1 MKYTNKKTLI
11 FGLICLCFINEF
23 TFQLLD
29 PNPPLSDFVRSI
41 VRVFNFII
49 IVLIFTANKIITW
62 IKIFVSIRI
71 VVINF
76 IVLILLLFSVELINF
91 LYQNNN
97 KKNCNYDWILYS
109 YCPNITFIKKNIE
122 KDGGEIVYNYS
133 NKIGQRVRNLS
144 SGSTY
149 NVDNVFI
156 GDSFIQADEIDYDF
170 TFYGQLEKINF
181 KVSAFGYSSWNVIQY
196 HDAIQKLSFKNTNY
210 HVFLMP
216 NDITPSYYRSVYQE
230 KRSKIYPREKFKTEN
245 GILSNV
251 KSFFDYSLIKKLLYA
266 IFEKFSSSSNILI
279 PIDLDEFNI
288 HKVEECL
295 SLESINEEYKEKL
308 GYDYLV
314 YSKSPIC
321 WSEEYKV
328 AAQEALLE
336 LKKLHKLVRK
346 LNSELTVY
354 MVPPGWSFTNEN
366 TNGRK
371 NNNSYFFD
379 NSISV
384 TTEPLL
390 EYFANS
396 MPSVKF
402 VSLEL
407 LISEWVSECD
417 KCLDKYYFSNDG
429 HWTKETHERLSKY
442 FSNTLKF
449 SNR

>member
-1 MKYTNKKTLI
+1 MNNTYKITLI
-11 FGLICLCFINEF
+11 LGLICLCFINELTLQF
-23 TFQLLD
+23 LD
-29 PNPPLSDFVRSI
+29 PNPPLSDVVKSI
-41 VRVFNFII
+41 VRIFNFII
-49 IVLIFTANKIITW
+49 IVLIFTAKKIISW
-62 IKIFVSIRI
+62 IRIYVSIRI
-71 VVINF
+71 VVVNF
-76 IVLILLLFSVELINF
+76 IVLVILLFSIELINF
-91 LYQNNN
+91 SYQQNN

-109 YCPNITFIKKNIE
+109 YCPNITISKKNVE
-122 KDGGEIVYNYS
+122 KDGGELIYNYS
-133 NKIGQRVRNLS
+133 NNIGQRVRSLNS
-144 SGSTY
+144 KSIS

-156 GDSFIQADEIDYDF
+156 GDSFIQADEIDYDL
-170 TFYGQLEKINF
+170 TFYGQLEKLNY

-196 HDAIQKLSFKNTNY
+196 HDAIKKLSLKNTNY

-230 KRSKIYPREKFKTEN
+230 NRSKIYPKENFNTETGLLGN
-245 GILSNV
+245 L
-251 KSFFDYSLIKKLLYA
+251 KSIFDNSLIKKLLYA
-266 IFEKFSSSSNILI
+266 IFKKFNSSSNILI
-279 PIDLDEFNI
+279 PINLDEFNI
-288 HKVEECL
+288 YKVEECL

-308 GYDYLV
+308 GYDYLI

-321 WSEEYKV
+321 WGEEYKV
-328 AAQEALLE
+328 AAQEALIE
-336 LKKLHKLVRK
+336 LTKLQMFVKK

-354 MVPPGWSFTNEN
+354 MIPPGWSFANEN

-371 NNNSYFFD
+371 NNNSYFFN
-379 NSISV
+379 NSMSV

-417 KCLDKYYFSNDG
+417 ECIDKYYFSNNG
-429 HWTKETHERLSKY
+429 HWTKETHKRLSKY
-442 FSNTLKF
+442 FANTLNF